1 MAPVFSLVWKW
12 GTRGS
17 SRLPK
22 TLACPPPCPPLF
34 CPQSVDFV
42 ILMQFSAI
50 LFKLPPSHKS
60 IPDGKPSVHRRN
72 LICRIQ
78 WWCSRFRLHMLQWS
92 KFGPKNQNCQ
102 FKLKFDTYTK
112 LNMQNSVVLFT
123 FFCFWLEIPF
133 SIIFDPNKKRN
144 YQFRTEFWYHKI
156 QICRIQQLLTF
167 FQFWPGVLF
176 WRKLVQTIRIVSLG
190 WNLVPRI
197 IQICRIQLLHSRF
210 LFFTGNTIL
219 CANFT

>member
-60 IPDGKPSVHRRN
+60 IPDGKPSVHRRIS
-72 LICRIQ
+72 ICRIR
-78 WWCSRFRLHMLQWS
+78 WWCLRFRLHMPQWS

-102 FKLKFDTYTK
+102 FKLKFDTYTN
-112 LNMQNSVVLFT
+112 LNMQNSVVLFA
-123 FFCFWLEIPF
+123 F
-133 SIIFDPNKKRN
+133 SVFDWKYHFRSNLIQKKRN
-144 YQFRTEFWYHKI
+144 YQFQTEFWYHKI

-219 CANFT
+219 CANLT

>member
-1 MAPVFSLVWKW
+1 MAPAFSLVWKW
-12 GTRGS
+12 GARGS
-17 SRLPK
+17 SWLPK

-123 FFCFWLEIPF
+123 F
-133 SIIFDPNKKRN
+133 SVFDSK
-144 YQFRTEFWYHKI
+144 YHFRSYLI
-156 QICRIQQLLTF
+156 QIKRETISFGLNF
-167 FQFWPGVLF
+167 G
-176 WRKLVQTIRIVSLG
+176 TIRFKYAEFNSCSLFSNFDQVYSFG
-190 WNLVPRI
+190 
-197 IQICRIQLLHSRF
+197 
-210 LFFTGNTIL
+210 GNWSKQSEL
-219 CANFT
+219 SV